1 MADTTHTKLAGDS
14 MSTPDTKGANPL
26 NENPPKLVREAFGL
40 MFQYMNLQVS
50 VAKNGAKRKV
60 PSHAMYQPNY
70 NDFEFK
76 PDEIKERMAD
86 GSMAKHIGIDTREI
100 AQVDI
105 DRQLEI
111 FQDRA
116 DSIFGSP
123 SPAQFSDP
131 EKLEDLVT
139 QYLARAQI
147 QSIGTGS
154 SSAAIALTLLQS

>member
-14 MSTPDTKGANPL
+14 MSAPDTKGGNPL

-40 MFQYMNLQVS
+40 KFQYMNLQVS
-50 VAKNGAKRKV
+50 VAKNGAKKKV

-86 GSMAKHIGIDTREI
+86 GNIAKHIGIDTREI

-105 DRQLEI
+105 DMVEGV
-111 FQDRA
+111 
-116 DSIFGSP
+116 S
-123 SPAQFSDP
+123 P
-131 EKLEDLVT
+131 EKLKWL
-139 QYLARAQI
+139 YANCPYFL
-147 QSIGTGS
+147 
-154 SSAAIALTLLQS
+154 